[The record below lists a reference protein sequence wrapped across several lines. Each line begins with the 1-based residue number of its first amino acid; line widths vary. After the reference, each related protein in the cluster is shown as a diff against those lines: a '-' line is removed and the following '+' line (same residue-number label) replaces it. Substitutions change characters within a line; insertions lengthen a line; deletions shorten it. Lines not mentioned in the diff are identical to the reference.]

1 MKLVLYFAHVNWP
14 FFLPNHQCN
23 PIPCKTGEM
32 SINGRKHH
40 KQEDSQGQGSNS
52 WCIRRNPAVCHE
64 TTVKWAVVEIAEAT
78 EKSFGRLLI
87 TPLQCIQS
95 CLTPIL
101 GISPSIGAVVPI
113 LKNCGQELYPCGS
126 VTALESGRTE
136 REWER
141 NIERRGERLRSKFPQ
156 INQSIS
162 SLVLTCHILCPFQ
175 NYLLFQEEINGKC
188 MNFLCVDRASKSKI
202 VRAHG
207 EIKEMIYSPVLVLLL
222 SSL

>member
-1 MKLVLYFAHVNWP
+1 MKLVLYFAHANWP
-14 FFLPNHQCN
+14 FFHWIINV
-23 PIPCKTGEM
+23 IPFLVKLVKCRLMEENITSKKMRRGNDLILT
-32 SINGRKHH
+32 
-40 KQEDSQGQGSNS
+40 
-52 WCIRRNPAVCHE
+52 RNPAICHE

-78 EKSFGRLLI
+78 KKSFGRLLI

-101 GISPSIGAVVPI
+101 GISPSIGAVVSI
-113 LKNCGQELYPCGS
+113 LKNYGQDCNLA
-126 VTALESGRTE
+126 VQWQLWKVSGQR
-136 REWER
+136 ER

-162 SLVLTCHILCPFQ
+162 SSVLTCHILCPFQ
-175 NYLLFQEEINGKC
+175 NYLLFQEGINGIC
-188 MNFLCVDRASKSKI
+188 MNFLWVDRASKGKI

>member
-1 MKLVLYFAHVNWP
+1 MN
-14 FFLPNHQCN
+14 
-23 PIPCKTGEM
+23 
-32 SINGRKHH
+32 
-40 KQEDSQGQGSNS
+40 
-52 WCIRRNPAVCHE
+52 
-64 TTVKWAVVEIAEAT
+64 WAVVEIAEAT

-113 LKNCGQELYPCGS
+113 LKNYGQDCTLA
-126 VTALESGRTE
+126 VQWQLLKVSGLR
-136 REWER
+136 ER

-162 SLVLTCHILCPFQ
+162 SSVLTCHILCPFQ
-175 NYLLFQEEINGKC
+175 NYLLFQEGINVIY
-188 MNFLCVDRASKSKI
+188 MNFLCLDRASKGKI

-222 SSL
+222 SSLCIIHQCSSPRGGICHQRGNF